1 MYYQYKNITHK
12 RQATRMRYIAFL
24 LAALTTAEM
33 QAFQLA
39 PRLVVNVTIDQ
50 LRTDYMEAFAPLYSQ
65 GGFRRML
72 NEGLVYD
79 GASYPFSP
87 VDKAS
92 ATASLST
99 GTFPFYNGII
109 SSRWLDR
116 ETLHPVFCVDDSR
129 YFTSADRLK
138 TSTIGDELKVNSNG
152 AAIVYSFAADRES
165 AILSGGHAANGAF
178 WMDKNGEWQ
187 GSSYYSNT
195 LPEWV
200 RAHNRLHPKHP
211 TNTSFTNNDVID
223 ASLNAITQTAMGR
236 DDVSDMLFVNLS
248 ATKADKTP
256 VTHWQTE
263 MESVYM
269 QLDKSL
275 ERLISGVEKQTSLD
289 RVLFVVTSTG
299 YTDETATNVT
309 QYRIPTGTFYINRTA
324 SLLNMYLSAIY
335 GQGRY
340 VEQCYGNQMYLNHKL
355 IEQKRVGM
363 SEMLTRSQEFL
374 MQNAGVAD
382 VYTSERLLAGN
393 NDIIK
398 IRNGFNATLSGDI
411 IIDVA
416 PGWKLLNEDTQET
429 FTSRAGFV
437 PFPIIFMGSEVAP
450 QRVPTAVTTD
460 RIAPT
465 VAKAIRI
472 RAPNA
477 CTSAPLF

>member
-1 MYYQYKNITHK
+1 
-12 RQATRMRYIAFL
+12 MRYLAII
-24 LAALTTAEM
+24 LAALTSAEM

-50 LRTDYMEAFAPLYSQ
+50 LRNDYMEAFAPLYSQ
-65 GGFRRML
+65 GGFRRLL
-72 NEGLVYD
+72 NEGLVYE

-99 GTFPFYNGII
+99 GTFPFYHGII
-109 SSRWLDR
+109 SSHWLDR
-116 ETLHPVFCVDDSR
+116 ETLQPVFCVDDSR

-138 TSTIGDELKVNSNG
+138 TSTVGDELKVNSNG

-178 WMDKNGEWQ
+178 WMDKSGEWQ
-187 GSSYYSNT
+187 GSSYYSNS
-195 LPEWV
+195 LPEWLK
-200 RAHNRLHPKHP
+200 AHNRLHAKHP
-211 TNTSFTNNDVID
+211 TNTSYTNDDVID
-223 ASLNAITQTAMGR
+223 ASISAITQAAMGK
-236 DDVSDMLFVNLS
+236 DEVSDLLVVNLS
-248 ATKADKTP
+248 ATKADKSP

-269 QLDKSL
+269 QLDQSL
-275 ERLISGVEKQTSLD
+275 ARLINGVEKQVSLD

-299 YTDETATNVT
+299 YTDETATNVKE
-309 QYRIPTGTFYINRTA
+309 YRIPTGTFYINRTS

-340 VEQCYGNQMYLNHKL
+340 VEQCYGNQVYLNHKL
-355 IEQKRVGM
+355 IEQKRVSM
-363 SEMLTRSQEFL
+363 SEMLTRCQDFL

-393 NDIIK
+393 NDITK
-398 IRNGFNATLSGDI
+398 IRNGFNPTLSGDI

-429 FTSRAGFV
+429 YTSRAGFV
-437 PFPIIFMGSEVAP
+437 PFPIIFMGAEVKP
-450 QRVPTAVTTD
+450 QRITTPATVD

-465 VAKAIRI
+465 LAKAIRI

>member
-1 MYYQYKNITHK
+1 
-12 RQATRMRYIAFL
+12 MRYLAFI
-24 LAALTTAEM
+24 LAALTSAEM

-50 LRTDYMEAFAPLYSQ
+50 LRTDYIEAFSPLYSQ
-65 GGFRRML
+65 EGIRRLL
-72 NEGLVYD
+72 NKGLVYD

-87 VDKAS
+87 VDNAS
-92 ATASLST
+92 ATACLST
-99 GTFPFYNGII
+99 GTIPFYNGII
-109 SSRWLDR
+109 SRRWLDR
-116 ETLHPVFCVDDSR
+116 ETLHPISCVDDTR
-129 YFTSADRLK
+129 HFTTADRLK
-138 TSTIGDELKVNSNG
+138 TSTIGDELKISSNG
-152 AAIVYSFAADRES
+152 AAIVYSFSAERET

-178 WMDKNGEWQ
+178 WMDKTGEWQ

-195 LPEWV
+195 LPEWLK
-200 RAHNRLHPKHP
+200 AHNRLHPKHP
-211 TNTSFTNNDVID
+211 INTSFTNDDIVD
-223 ASLNAITQTAMGR
+223 ASLCALTNAAMGK
-236 DDVSDMLFVNLS
+236 DEVADILFVNLS
-248 ATKADKTP
+248 ATKADKSP
-256 VTHWQTE
+256 ATHWQTE
-263 MESVYM
+263 METIYT

-275 ERLISGVEKQTSLD
+275 ARLISGVEKQVSLD

-299 YTDETATNVT
+299 YTDETVTNVKP
-309 QYRIPTGTFYINRTA
+309 YRIPTGTFYINRTA

-340 VEQCYGNQMYLNHKL
+340 VEQCYSNQIYLNRKL

-363 SEMLTRSQEFL
+363 SEVLTRCQDFL
-374 MQNAGVAD
+374 IQNAGVAD

-393 NDIIK
+393 NEITK
-398 IRNGFNATLSGDI
+398 IRNGFNSSLSGDI
-411 IIDVA
+411 IIEVA

-429 FTSRAGFV
+429 YTSRAGFV
-437 PFPIIFMGSEVAP
+437 PFPIIFMGAEVKP
-450 QRVPTAVTTD
+450 QRISTPTTVE

>member
-1 MYYQYKNITHK
+1 
-12 RQATRMRYIAFL
+12 MRYIAFII
-24 LAALTTAEM
+24 AAITTAEM

-72 NEGLVYD
+72 SEGLVYD
-79 GASYPFSP
+79 GASYAFSP

-99 GTFPFYNGII
+99 GTIPFYNGII

-116 ETLHPVFCVDDSR
+116 ESLQPVVCVDDTR
-129 YFTSADRLK
+129 LFTSAERLK
-138 TSTIGDELKVNSNG
+138 TSTVGDELKVNTNG
-152 AAIVYSFAADRES
+152 SAIVYSFAADREA

-187 GSSYYSNT
+187 STSYYGNS
-195 LPEWV
+195 LPEWLK
-200 RAHNRLHPKHP
+200 AYNRLHAKHP
-211 TNTSFTNNDVID
+211 TGTSFTNDDVID
-223 ASLNAITQTAMGR
+223 ASLNAITQAAMGR
-236 DDVSDMLFVNLS
+236 DDISDMLFVNLS
-248 ATKADKTP
+248 ATKADRTP

-269 QLDKSL
+269 QLDASL
-275 ERLISGVEKQTSLD
+275 ARLISGVEKQVTLD

-299 YTDETATNVT
+299 YTDETSVSVS

-335 GQGRY
+335 GQGRF
-340 VEQCYGNQMYLNHKL
+340 VEQCYGNQIYLNHRL

-363 SEMLTRSQEFL
+363 SELLSRSQEFL

-393 NDIIK
+393 NDILK
-398 IRNGFNATLSGDI
+398 IRNGFNITLSGDI
-411 IIDVA
+411 IIEVA

-429 FTSRAGFV
+429 YTSRAGFV
-437 PFPIIFMGSEVAP
+437 PFPIIFMGTEIAA
-450 QRVPTAVTTD
+450 QRIATPVTTD

>member
-1 MYYQYKNITHK
+1 
-12 RQATRMRYIAFL
+12 MRYLAFII
-24 LAALTTAEM
+24 AALTSAEM

-72 NEGLVYD
+72 GEGLVYD

-99 GTFPFYNGII
+99 GTYPFYNGII
-109 SSRWLDR
+109 GNRWLDR
-116 ETLHPVFCVDDSR
+116 ETLQTAYCVDDAR
-129 YFTSADRLK
+129 HFTSADRLK
-138 TSTIGDELKVNSNG
+138 TSTIGDELKVSSNG

-187 GSSYYSNT
+187 GTSYYSNS
-195 LPEWV
+195 LPEWLK
-200 RAHNRLHPKHP
+200 AYNRLHAKHP

-223 ASLNAITQTAMGR
+223 ASVNAITQAAMGR
-236 DDVSDMLFVNLS
+236 DDISDMLFVSLS
-248 ATKADKTP
+248 AVKADKTP

-269 QLDKSL
+269 QLDASL
-275 ERLISGVEKQTSLD
+275 ERLISGVEKLVGLD

-299 YTDETATNVT
+299 YTDETTANVA

-355 IEQKRVGM
+355 VEQKRVSM

-374 MQNAGVAD
+374 VQNAGVAD
-382 VYTSERLLAGN
+382 VYTSERLMAGN
-393 NDIIK
+393 NDILK
-398 IRNGFNATLSGDI
+398 IRNGFNPTLSGDI
-411 IIDVA
+411 IIEVA

-429 FTSRAGFV
+429 YTSRAGFV
-437 PFPIIFMGSEVAP
+437 PFPIIFLGAEVKP
-450 QRVPTAVTTD
+450 QRVTSPVTVD